1 MDEAH
6 EAAETHK
13 MDRIAIAIESTIDGS
28 LRANLKA
35 IERACGRI
43 KTWLDV
49 AEKAAWDNDHENIRS
64 TIQTLLQSGDLDRI
78 PVSCVMMK
86 ILLDRIL
93 EVLPR

>member
-43 KTWLDV
+43 KTWLDA
-49 AEKAAWDNDHENIRS
+49 AEKAA
-64 TIQTLLQSGDLDRI
+64 
-78 PVSCVMMK
+78 
-86 ILLDRIL
+86 
-93 EVLPR
+93 